1 MIKSVWLSLP
11 ETLTKQPRKKNTQK
25 CEWKKIERKNLFV
38 MRYLKM
44 VEEIDPLNSSQ
55 MHSNGI

>member
-1 MIKSVWLSLP
+1 MLYDQIGMVEFARNTDKTA
-11 ETLTKQPRKKNTQK
+11 EKKNTQK

-44 VEEIDPLNSSQ
+44 V
-55 MHSNGI
+55 